1 MLENLPDSFL
11 SQLADIDPVVGMLS
25 KKLHKSCGVSCI
37 DAWKFLTSRDR
48 YELAM
53 SNLCLRYSDL
63 RGVRSVMYAKA
74 ASFDPEFVHYILI
87 PGYQYAMYDAAGW
100 ACINDN
106 IRILVPC
113 LSFISKRK
121 LRIHHTEA
129 ALIWNLADWNGS
141 VHVLD
146 WFLHNK
152 PDIMKIAIPKMSGNN
167 VNTVKWCIE
176 NLSKTSPAPVNWV
189 KMKMNAIMNNYA
201 ESLELLD
208 WVVNRFNF

>member
-11 SQLADIDPVVGMLS
+11 SRLADIDPVVGMLS

-48 YELAM
+48 YELAI
-53 SNLCLRYSDL
+53 SNLCLSYYQ
-63 RGVRSVMYAKA
+63 GVRSVMYAKA

-87 PGYQYAMYDAAGW
+87 PGYQHSMYEAAGW

-106 IRILVPC
+106 IRILAPC
-113 LSFISKRK
+113 MSFILSLNLK
-121 LRIHHTEA
+121 LRSHHTEA

-146 WFLHNK
+146 WFLHNR
-152 PDIMKIAIPKMSGNN
+152 PDIIKNAIPYMSGHN

-176 NLSKTSPAPVNWV
+176 NLSKTSPAPVDWV
-189 KMKMNAIMNNYA
+189 KMKMNAIINNYT

-208 WVVNRFNF
+208 WVVTRFNF